1 MDEALKLIKD
11 MQNNQESSIFKSVT
25 DRFNQPVGSK
35 LTKQPSTQIG
45 TLGGGPSLEDSRIT
59 EPSTMQSLTAGPST
73 SRLRQ
78 YQSVVSKP
86 FDSTSPRFNYQKFE
100 NSLQRLPGP
109 GYYSPGIEELEEMK
123 KAEIKRTGTINKK
136 YVPAIGN
143 ENRERFSLFGQIIT
157 KGG

>member
-1 MDEALKLIKD
+1 
-11 MQNNQESSIFKSVT
+11 
-25 DRFNQPVGSK
+25 
-35 LTKQPSTQIG
+35 
-45 TLGGGPSLEDSRIT
+45 
-59 EPSTMQSLTAGPST
+59 MQSLTAGPST